1 MEKLTSTNRNIRV
14 MHVLPA
20 LDADGGM
27 QKVLTDALLHFS
39 GQRFQHEVCCLIEKG
54 ELGTRVEIAGVP
66 VFLET
71 KKTWW
76 DYSLPV
82 RLMRLFKRR
91 RTNVVHSYSGV
102 YRDGCLGALLARV
115 PVIVHTDHGKFYPDS
130 RWTRLNHRFFSRF
143 RDRVIGVSNGIGDF
157 LVSEVGIAPQKVMT
171 IYNGIDIAAYGKAV
185 DRTAWLRMLSVPLDS
200 LVVGMVGRLV
210 PVKDHKTFFQA
221 ARLVLDALPTVRFLV
236 VGDGPLESELKND
249 VQELGIS
256 NEVSFLGYRDD
267 IPELMS
273 LFDLAVISSLHESFS
288 LVLAEAN
295 ACGKAVVATRV
306 GGIPE
311 LVEDGVTG
319 ILVPPKEP
327 ELLARAIVD
336 LLQDSSRRQAMGL
349 AGRARVEERF
359 TIEKMVRSYESLY
372 ESLLE
377 KKLP

>member
-1 MEKLTSTNRNIRV
+1 M
-14 MHVLPA
+14 
-20 LDADGGM
+20 
-27 QKVLTDALLHFS
+27 
-39 GQRFQHEVCCLIEKG
+39 
-54 ELGTRVEIAGVP
+54 
-66 VFLET
+66 
-71 KKTWW
+71 
-76 DYSLPV
+76 
-82 RLMRLFKRR
+82 
-91 RTNVVHSYSGV
+91 
-102 YRDGCLGALLARV
+102 
-115 PVIVHTDHGKFYPDS
+115 
-130 RWTRLNHRFFSRF
+130 
-143 RDRVIGVSNGIGDF
+143 
-157 LVSEVGIAPQKVMT
+157 VSEVGIAPQKVMT